1 MPNYSFFFFLI
12 VTRLRIYQPLS
23 QCTKMT
29 SFCPNHRYAKGYRYT
44 LNPEAK
50 LKAQAGTRIPCT
62 NAARKPWHV
71 NQAVSVPKKTI
82 DENVLNLF
90 CIL

>member
-1 MPNYSFFFFLI
+1 
-12 VTRLRIYQPLS
+12 
-23 QCTKMT
+23 MT

-71 NQAVSVPKKTI
+71 NQAVSVPKRQLMRMYSISSVFSESSKWHSPREDI
-82 DENVLNLF
+82 KKEQNLHTAGKK
-90 CIL
+90 I